1 MVGAFSLGALA
12 LLGLPPSELLPVF
25 RPTQEE
31 ETIPAFAVQ
40 PNGSDSSANS
50 EAEPEN
56 NDAVYI
62 PAQEDEDTPPAS
74 PFNVFSFY
82 IPENSQLYAPFQA
95 QNPDLNPDQVVWMV
109 NAHLHL
115 PFFGN
120 IIVNNNPNP
129 LLVNTFYRLPDGFVP
144 HELVPVN
151 NANDHLLAT
160 PETVEAFRNFRTT
173 ARAND
178 LDLTAISA
186 YRTATRQAELWANQ
200 NYQDGAVARPHH
212 SEHQTGR
219 ALDLWGPGGLLDAS
233 GPTQTGRWVADNAH
247 LHGFIV
253 RYRADTTHI
262 TGYIYEPWHITYVG
276 LEISM
281 YMHENGILSL
291 EEFVGRNPDRV
302 SL

>member
-1 MVGAFSLGALA
+1 M
-12 LLGLPPSELLPVF
+12 LGLPPNEILPVF
-25 RPTQEE
+25 QSTPEE
-31 ETIPAFAVQ
+31 ETVPAFAIE
-40 PNGSDSSANS
+40 PEPEAEANNNNTAYIPTPSSGSNEDSS
-50 EAEPEN
+50 
-56 NDAVYI
+56 
-62 PAQEDEDTPPAS
+62 EDEDVPPAS

-82 IPENSQLYAPFQA
+82 IPENSHLYAPFQA
-95 QNPDLNPDQVVWMV
+95 QNPHLSPDEVVWKV

-120 IIVNNNPNP
+120 IIINDHPNP

-160 PETVEAFRNFRTT
+160 PETVEAFRAFRTA

-200 NYQDGAVARPHH
+200 NNQDGAVARPHH

-247 LHGFIV
+247 LHGFII

-291 EEFVGRNPDRV
+291 EEFVGRNPGRV